1 MEGAV
6 AAQLAG
12 RAWPPVPANPSLVE
26 AGNTCSTKT
35 LSHLSTSRAVALT
48 SGMAALV
55 RQYLRDGY
63 YPSGKPTVGDA
74 LPDPSASLVKAMM
87 VASATPMQR
96 IAIDAAG
103 TMFAHLGQVP
113 SVYQGHGRVTLSRVL
128 RVLKDPSKDT
138 KVRSVD
144 VIIFLSVSYLQLYDS

>member
-55 RQYLRDGY
+55 LPHVNMPQTGICEGQGGLRHRF
-63 YPSGKPTVGDA
+63 PRSRKCEDA
-74 LPDPSASLVKAMM
+74 SVRIVPHVSVEEEATWNLPN
-87 VASATPMQR
+87 
-96 IAIDAAG
+96 
-103 TMFAHLGQVP
+103 
-113 SVYQGHGRVTLSRVL
+113 GRTHAV
-128 RVLKDPSKDT
+128 
-138 KVRSVD
+138 
-144 VIIFLSVSYLQLYDS
+144 